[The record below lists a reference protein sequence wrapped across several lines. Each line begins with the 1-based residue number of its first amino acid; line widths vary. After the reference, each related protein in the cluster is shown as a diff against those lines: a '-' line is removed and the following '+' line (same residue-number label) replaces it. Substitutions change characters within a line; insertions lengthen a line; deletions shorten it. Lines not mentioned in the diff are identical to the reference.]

1 MQVADKVVFITG
13 ASRGLGRTLAV
24 TLARRGAHLAL
35 CARDA
40 AALEETAALCRAAA
54 PPGKNGGD
62 RVLALPGDIT
72 DPEGC
77 RALVLECVARLG
89 RLDLLV
95 LNAGLSMWAHF
106 EEVSDLRLFDELV
119 RVNYLG
125 AVYCVHAALP
135 HLTAAH
141 GKIVAVSSAQAWSG
155 MPFHTGYA
163 AAKSALQGFLDS
175 LGMEVDGRV
184 SILGIYPGWIRDTD
198 LRAAALGADG
208 RALGDSRRSHS
219 SLSVTS
225 QECSD
230 IIVKAVE
237 REWAMAFIPR
247 SARLLYLLRPIAYP
261 LIKWVLRRA
270 AHSQKEKPG

>member
-1 MQVADKVVFITG
+1 MQLQDKAVFVTG
-13 ASRGLGRTLAV
+13 ASRGLGRTLAI
-24 TLARRGAHLAL
+24 TLAHKGARLAI

-40 AALEETAALCRAAA
+40 AALNETVKLCRAAA
-54 PPGKNGGD
+54 TRPGAETC
-62 RVLALPGDIT
+62 VFAVAGDIT
-72 DPEGC
+72 DAATCKRMMDE
-77 RALVLECVARLG
+77 AAARLG
-89 RLDLLV
+89 GLDLLV

-106 EEVSDLRLFDELV
+106 EEISDLSLFEELM

-135 HLTAAH
+135 HLLAAR

-175 LGMEVDGRV
+175 LAMEMGDRI

-198 LRAAALGADG
+198 LRASALGGDG
-208 RALGDSRRSHS
+208 KALGDSRRSHS

-230 IIVKAVE
+230 VILKAVE

-247 SARLLYLLRPIAYP
+247 SARLLYFMRPIAYP
-261 LIKWVLRRA
+261 LIKWVLGRA
-270 AHSQKEKPG
+270 AHSQKETG